1 MHVIL
6 LGIIPFAL
14 LAIVLGVTALT
25 WLGSMLLKFP
35 LAPLVLVAGW
45 LAYHFSKT
53 REDPWHQA

>member
-14 LAIVLGVTALT
+14 LAVVLGIAALT

-35 LAPLVLVAGW
+35 LAPLLLVAGW
-45 LAYHFSKT
+45 IIHQLSKPRGT
-53 REDPWHQA
+53 PIRQA